1 MNISGMATAVLMAG
15 ALTVPTGPPTTAA
28 PVSGAAPG
36 PPVVSAVAGGPT
48 SVHGVLAAKRRP
60 KKRAAT
66 LTVTYTI
73 RADGKVVVQ
82 LTSNASK
89 VQIKYR
95 TAKNK
100 KKSTTRKIKK
110 GRLTVVLP
118 AGSKKITA
126 RTKSTKKLAASPWIL
141 AALPAP
147 PVQNPTSPTPPV
159 QNPPVQES
167 PVQEPPVDTTAPG
180 AVTGLTVAGVTS
192 TSITLTWSNP
202 TDPDLAAVTLTR
214 DGATIYTGLAST
226 FTDFGLAPS
235 RPYEY
240 TATTRDTAAN
250 SSVAVVVTGRTA
262 SSTDL
267 ARVSVA
273 SDGEQ
278 ANHPSGYASV
288 SANGR
293 YVAFESMASNLVTG
307 DTNGAQDIFVH
318 DRRTGSTTR
327 ITGLGQANGDC
338 HWPTISGDGRYVSFD
353 SEASNLVAGDT
364 NGVADAFLFDRQTTT
379 LTRISVSTAGIQ
391 ANGDSAVA
399 AISTGGRYI
408 AYYSAASNLVA
419 GDTNTV
425 SDVFLYD
432 RQTALTTRISVA
444 TDGGQA
450 NFASMDASISAD
462 GRYVA
467 FVSQASNLVVG
478 DTNGATDV
486 FVHDRQTAT
495 TTRVSVA
502 TDGTQPNLGAVWPV
516 ISGDGRYVTF
526 SSAAP
531 NLVADD
537 TNSASDV
544 FRHDRQTGSTT
555 RISVAPD
562 GTQANAGSDLPAISA
577 DGRSIAFHSLASNL
591 VAADTNAYAD
601 VFVAFPVPFDLTP
614 PGPITGL
621 VISASP
627 TSLTLSWTNP
637 PDPDLDAVIVTRD
650 DAVRYSAAGTFFT
663 DTGLAPDTTYQYT
676 IVVRDTSGNT
686 SNLVLATGQT
696 TPLTGFSR
704 VSVSSQGSQADNAS
718 GSVVISANGR
728 YAAFFS
734 LASNLVAGDTNGV
747 GDVFVRDRQTGSTTR
762 VSVASNGTQATAPS
776 RGPAISAD
784 GRYVI
789 FESEAANLVGGDTN
803 SALDVFLHD
812 RQTAS
817 TTRISVGTGGTQ
829 ATGASGMAAITGSG
843 RYVAYYS
850 VAPNLVAGDS
860 NNAADVFLFDG
871 ETATTSRVSVAPAG
885 AEPNGSSYA
894 PSISDD
900 GRFVSFTSAASNLV
914 TGDTNG
920 AYDVFLHD
928 RQTATTTRVSVA
940 TGGAQTDGS
949 ADASAISGDGR
960 YIAFH
965 SSATNIVGGDTNSA
979 LDVFVHDRQ
988 TSTTSRVSVASGSTQ
1003 GDGRSQT
1010 PAISTD
1016 GRYITFYSDAANLVT
1031 SDTNNAPDVFLR
1043 DRVTG
1048 TTIRIPSTIQ
1058 ANGASYA
1065 PSISGDGRTIA
1076 FESFATNL
1084 VPGDTNKQE
1093 DVFVAELP

>member
-1 MNISGMATAVLMAG
+1 M
-15 ALTVPTGPPTTAA
+15 
-28 PVSGAAPG
+28 
-36 PPVVSAVAGGPT
+36 
-48 SVHGVLAAKRRP
+48 
-60 KKRAAT
+60 
-66 LTVTYTI
+66 
-73 RADGKVVVQ
+73 
-82 LTSNASK
+82 
-89 VQIKYR
+89 
-95 TAKNK
+95 
-100 KKSTTRKIKK
+100 
-110 GRLTVVLP
+110 
-118 AGSKKITA
+118 
-126 RTKSTKKLAASPWIL
+126 
-141 AALPAP
+141 
-147 PVQNPTSPTPPV
+147 
-159 QNPPVQES
+159 
-167 PVQEPPVDTTAPG
+167 
-180 AVTGLTVAGVTS
+180 
-192 TSITLTWSNP
+192 
-202 TDPDLAAVTLTR
+202 
-214 DGATIYTGLAST
+214 
-226 FTDFGLAPS
+226 
-235 RPYEY
+235 
-240 TATTRDTAAN
+240 
-250 SSVAVVVTGRTA
+250 
-262 SSTDL
+262 
-267 ARVSVA
+267 
-273 SDGEQ
+273 
-278 ANHPSGYASV
+278 
-288 SANGR
+288 
-293 YVAFESMASNLVTG
+293 
-307 DTNGAQDIFVH
+307 
-318 DRRTGSTTR
+318 
-327 ITGLGQANGDC
+327 
-338 HWPTISGDGRYVSFD
+338 
-353 SEASNLVAGDT
+353 
-364 NGVADAFLFDRQTTT
+364 
-379 LTRISVSTAGIQ
+379 
-391 ANGDSAVA
+391 
-399 AISTGGRYI
+399 
-408 AYYSAASNLVA
+408 
-419 GDTNTV
+419 
-425 SDVFLYD
+425 
-432 RQTALTTRISVA
+432 
-444 TDGGQA
+444 
-450 NFASMDASISAD
+450 
-462 GRYVA
+462 
-467 FVSQASNLVVG
+467 
-478 DTNGATDV
+478 
-486 FVHDRQTAT
+486 
-495 TTRVSVA
+495 
-502 TDGTQPNLGAVWPV
+502 
-516 ISGDGRYVTF
+516 
-526 SSAAP
+526 
-531 NLVADD
+531 ADD